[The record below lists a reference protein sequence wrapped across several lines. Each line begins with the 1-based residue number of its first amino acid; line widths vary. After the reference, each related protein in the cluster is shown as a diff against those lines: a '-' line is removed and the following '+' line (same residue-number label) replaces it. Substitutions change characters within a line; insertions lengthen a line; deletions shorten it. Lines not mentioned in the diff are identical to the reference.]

1 MNRYQQEVA
10 EMDRRRKMKIRVVS
24 VLGAAMVAVS
34 ALWSAGLPPS
44 EWLVAIDRWW
54 SRRDASPAEM
64 RPTVASTTQPGNDA
78 ITAVPK
84 SNDTAAQGTDS
95 SLSPTPLPLYL
106 VATSPGRNKNEG
118 TAQLGTSV
126 ENPQT
131 YAGGALLVNG
141 VRLAEIHKDHVVLT
155 RGGKSAELY
164 LYQRDPRAD
173 QRRSTSDLLTVSAA
187 PAAAPL
193 EVHKVNEGLTDY
205 LRPSPVYDGEV
216 LRGYQVYPGVRNGVF
231 AQLGLEPG
239 DVITSI
245 NDAPLNEPS
254 QSIELFMQLMR
265 GTAVVATVERKSGSR
280 RITLDGALISAD
292 QEKIKEASATNVSP
306 LAGS

>member
-10 EMDRRRKMKIRVVS
+10 EMDRRRKTKIRALS
-24 VLGAAMVAVS
+24 VLGAAIVAIS
-34 ALWSAGLPPS
+34 ALWSAGLPPG
-44 EWLVAIDRWW
+44 EWLVAFDRWW
-54 SRRDASPAEM
+54 SNRDGPPAEM
-64 RPTVASTTQPGNDA
+64 RPSVASVPKPGNDA
-78 ITAVPK
+78 VTAAPK
-84 SNDTAAQGTDS
+84 SNDSASQGTDS

-118 TAQLGTSV
+118 TAQIGTSI

-164 LYQRDPRAD
+164 LYQRDPRVE
-173 QRRSTSDLLTVSAA
+173 QRRSTSELLTVSAA
-187 PAAAPL
+187 PAVPL

-216 LRGYQVYPGVRNGVF
+216 LRGYQVYPGVRTGVF

-265 GTAVVATVERKSGSR
+265 GTAVVATIERKNTSR

-292 QEKIKEASATNVSP
+292 QERSKEPTATNMAP

>member
-10 EMDRRRKMKIRVVS
+10 EMDRRRKMKIRALS
-24 VLGAAMVAVS
+24 VLGAAIVAVM

-54 SRRDASPAEM
+54 NSRDVSPAEAG
-64 RPTVASTTQPGNDA
+64 PAVA
-78 ITAVPK
+78 TASRSADDVVTAAPK
-84 SNDTAAQGTDS
+84 SSDAASQGTDS

-106 VATSPGRNKNEG
+106 IATTPGRNKNEG
-118 TAQLGTSV
+118 IAQIGTSV

-141 VRLAEIHKDHVVLT
+141 ARLAEIHKDHVVLT

-164 LYQRDPRAD
+164 VYQRDPRAD
-173 QRRSTSDLLTVSAA
+173 QRRSDSELLSVSAA
-187 PAAAPL
+187 PTAPL
-193 EVHKVNEGLTDY
+193 AVHKVNEGLTDY
-205 LRPSPVYDGEV
+205 LRPSPVYDGEE
-216 LRGYQVYPGVRNGVF
+216 LRGYQVYPGVRTGVF
-231 AQLGLEPG
+231 AQLGLQPG

-265 GTAVVATVERKSGSR
+265 GTAVVATVERKSISR

-292 QEKIKEASATNVSP
+292 QESIKEASATNVAP
-306 LAGS
+306 MAGS